1 MIQDASATPLDTDR
15 PTVSTRWV
23 LPTGNS
29 NERGLR
35 EARGLLRR
43 TFSLPSILSQMCPDT
58 RDHNP
63 SRSPQSSDHPLGFV
77 HSTCFLGCIYAVT
90 QSHPATLHGIERND
104 PSPRS
109 SPCDLLS
116 SIPACVEA
124 ARTQRGGMNPA
135 SSMGTI
141 TLCSFSTGR
150 IRCSP
155 LTISIAPFLG
165 TLGVVCF
172 HVVLTLW
179 AVPETRWSPIE
190 RGVETG
196 RVVRVWTRITTHEQP
211 RVMTF
216 RAQRTVS
223 SSE

>member
-1 MIQDASATPLDTDR
+1 MIQDAPVMIQDAPVMIQDAPVMIQDAPATPLDTDR

-43 TFSLPSILSQMCPDT
+43 TFSLPSILSQMCQDT

-124 ARTQRGGMNPA
+124 ARTQRGGMDPPPRWEQSHSA
-135 SSMGTI
+135 HSLLVG
-141 TLCSFSTGR
+141 F
-150 IRCSP
+150 
-155 LTISIAPFLG
+155 
-165 TLGVVCF
+165 
-172 HVVLTLW
+172 VVLLLPYPLRRFW
-179 AVPETRWSPIE
+179 E
-190 RGVETG
+190 RS
-196 RVVRVWTRITTHEQP
+196 
-211 RVMTF
+211 
-216 RAQRTVS
+216 VS
-223 SSE
+223 FVSMSC